1 MDYEYNCATSPNQR
15 CAGLYLMDTAALP
28 FFRKGALS
36 GEIKLRH
43 EMVVCKTPPEGDRV
57 RVERYVVLCM
67 QSTQNLKREA
77 RKPGNLLSP
86 PQIAGKKKK
95 RETCHYS
102 GETAPASDLQWG
114 YLVEHT

>member
-77 RKPGNLLSP
+77 RKPGNLLSVRFISP
-86 PQIAGKKKK
+86 RLVCCTGTAERMFPQVSKKKSLP
-95 RETCHYS
+95 C
-102 GETAPASDLQWG
+102 
-114 YLVEHT
+114 